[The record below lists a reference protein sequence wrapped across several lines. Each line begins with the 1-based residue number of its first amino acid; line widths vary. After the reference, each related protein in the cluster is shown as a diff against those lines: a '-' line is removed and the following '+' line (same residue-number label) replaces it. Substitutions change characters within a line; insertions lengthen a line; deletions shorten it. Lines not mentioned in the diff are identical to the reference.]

1 MKRIKILDDIVEL
14 RYEGFDWIPGGGEDG
29 YCIDDYAYPVEVGEV
44 EDFLYDK
51 GEEWDT
57 KEEFKQLV
65 EKYQEEILDYFLEE
79 SQKWAIDK
87 YQYPDNDYYYID
99 KE

>member
-14 RYEGFDWIPGGGEDG
+14 RYEGFDWIPSGGEDG
-29 YCIDDYAYPVEVGEV
+29 YNIDDYAYPVETTEI
-44 EDFLYDK
+44 EDFLYNK
-51 GEEWDT
+51 GEEWET

-79 SQKWAIDK
+79 SQEWAIEK
-87 YQYPDNDYYYID
+87 YKYPDNDYYYIEKD
-99 KE
+99 